1 MPLLGGA
8 LVFRIEAKARL
19 VAMQLD
25 EFRPERVLSLASG
38 LVDQITYV
46 PHLPTPGGD
55 VLATKTFNR
64 VGGALNL
71 EATASRLGMKV
82 AHCTPLGVGPRADMI
97 KAAMAKENVEALGVE
112 EYSSGDSGLCI
123 TLVEPNGQRSFVT
136 QSGAEGIRS
145 FEELKQYEYSPDSWL
160 VVYGYELVYPTSKAA
175 FEELFA
181 SGIVSSKIV
190 FDPGPT
196 TADLSDEVLTWLGKN
211 ATLISCNKSEYERLS
226 PFVSAD
232 CWLLLRKGA
241 EGAELHH
248 NGKLVASDTG
258 RKVPVVDTNGAG
270 DVHTGAFLAALA
282 AGNSLQESLELACR
296 AAEFS
301 IQKEGGCSGPTWDE
315 LLAIR

>member
-1 MPLLGGA
+1 MN
-8 LVFRIEAKARL
+8 
-19 VAMQLD
+19 LD
-25 EFRPERVLSLASG
+25 EFRPSGILSLASG

-55 VLATKTFNR
+55 VLATKSFSR

-71 EATASRLGMKV
+71 EATAARLGLSV
-82 AHCTPLGVGPRADMI
+82 GHYTPLGKGPRAEMI
-97 KAAMAKENVEALGVE
+97 REAMAQENVDALGVE
-112 EYSSGDSGLCI
+112 DYSTGDSGLCI

-145 FEELKQYEYSPDSWL
+145 FEELKQYDYAEYAWL

-181 SGIVSSKIV
+181 SGLIKSKIV

-196 TADLSDEVLTWLGKN
+196 TAQLSDEVLTWLGQN
-211 ATLISCNKSEYERLS
+211 AALISCNQGEFERLS

-232 CWLLLRKGA
+232 CWLLLRKGS

-248 NGKLVASDTG
+248 QGKVVALAPG
-258 RKVPVVDTNGAG
+258 KRVPVVDTNGAG

-282 AGNSLQESLELACR
+282 TGNGLQESLELACR

>member
-1 MPLLGGA
+1 
-8 LVFRIEAKARL
+8 
-19 VAMQLD
+19 MQLD
-25 EFRPERVLSLASG
+25 EFRPSRILSLASG

-55 VLATKTFNR
+55 VLATKSFSR

-71 EATASRLGMKV
+71 EAAAARLGLSV
-82 AHCTPLGVGPRADMI
+82 GHCTPLGHGPRADMI
-97 KAAMAKENVEALGVE
+97 REAMARENVDALGVE
-112 EYSSGDSGLCI
+112 EYSTGDSGLCI

-145 FEELKQYEYSPDSWL
+145 FEELKQYDYAEDAWL
-160 VVYGYELVYPTSKAA
+160 VVYGYELVYPTSKVA

-181 SGIVSSKIV
+181 SGLIKSKIV

-196 TADLSDEVLTWLGKN
+196 TSELSDEVLTWLGQN
-211 ATLISCNKSEYERLS
+211 SSLISCNQSEFERLS

-232 CWLLLRKGA
+232 CWLLLRKGS

-248 NGKLVASDTG
+248 QGKVVASDPG
-258 RKVPVVDTNGAG
+258 RRVPVVDTNGAG
-270 DVHTGAFLAALA
+270 DVHTGAFLSALA
-282 AGNSLQESLELACR
+282 TGNGLQESLELACR
-296 AAEFS
+296 SAEFS